1 VPFKFVDEDY
11 FNLYEIKLLAGRRFS
26 LSDTSTGIILNKIAV
41 QDLGFKSPEEA
52 IGKPV
57 KAYGKDRTITGVT
70 DNFNIKTF
78 HTEKTGVAI
87 LTSKYR
93 GQLQD
98 ITIKLQNDPKTW
110 KASLAIL
117 EKEWKTIY
125 PNAPLEFKFYDQ
137 NIREYYETDY
147 RFSKI
152 INLSTS
158 ITILL
163 SCLGLIGLVT
173 ISTVQRTKEIGI
185 RKVLG
190 SSIAGIVGLLSK
202 DYIKLVLISILV
214 ASPIA
219 WWASKKWLDNFV
231 YKVEISWWMFII
243 PAIATIL
250 IAFLTMSFQSL
261 KAAKANPVDSLRDE

>member
-1 VPFKFVDEDY
+1 
-11 FNLYEIKLLAGRRFS
+11 
-26 LSDTSTGIILNKIAV
+26 
-41 QDLGFKSPEEA
+41 
-52 IGKPV
+52 
-57 KAYGKDRTITGVT
+57 
-70 DNFNIKTF
+70 
-78 HTEKTGVAI
+78 
-87 LTSKYR
+87 
-93 GQLQD
+93 
-98 ITIKLQNDPKTW
+98 
-110 KASLAIL
+110 
-117 EKEWKTIY
+117 
-125 PNAPLEFKFYDQ
+125 
-137 NIREYYETDY
+137 
-147 RFSKI
+147 
-152 INLSTS
+152 
-158 ITILL
+158 
-163 SCLGLIGLVT
+163 LGLIGLVT